1 MINCASFGG
10 DGVLLL
16 ECVLLPECVRHTMIN
31 CASFGGEGTRRCT
44 LCVLWVRG
52 DQEVQVLEESYFD
65 LGSKLDCTGTKVD

>member
-1 MINCASFGG
+1 
-10 DGVLLL
+10 V
-16 ECVLLPECVRHTMIN
+16 IN